1 MGYRQIKLSPYDHL
15 DDVFFMVFR
24 QLTSS
29 CPWSDQYFCLVHVLF
44 DSILLEY
51 LNKLL
56 VEPIDI
62 ILIASMS
69 EEDHYEPLAIMLE
82 TFENHLCALTKNV
95 FWMLEV
101 TSSGSRA
108 FAERCRRESK

>member
-1 MGYRQIKLSPYDHL
+1 M
-15 DDVFFMVFR
+15 
-24 QLTSS
+24 
-29 CPWSDQYFCLVHVLF
+29 LF

-51 LNKLL
+51 LNKLV
-56 VEPIDI
+56 VEPIDN
-62 ILIASMS
+62 ILIASAS
-69 EEDHYEPLAIMLE
+69 EEDHYEPLEIILE
-82 TFENHLCALTKNV
+82 TFENHLCVITKFV